1 MRRTE
6 QGRLAALEAESAF
19 QNQTLRAIRIIAERA
34 PPEEAQRAL
43 RAIHSLAEEALAK
56 TEPEDDDDLVS
67 E

>member
-1 MRRTE
+1 
-6 QGRLAALEAESAF
+6 LEAESAF